1 MKPFCNQSTCW
12 GKNVIYSWES
22 VPSRGKSS
30 NATKLFTP
38 FNFKAL
44 LSAVKQFL
52 YSHVCTIWTLFRVY
66 KRRQNICSHF
76 YKFIFMRSDMDLSNP
91 NFTTSLLRILLTTQT
106 ILVISVRGLP
116 ICMNNSR
123 RWLWLGRILEILTTI
138 SCLPTAVFFFSFLQN
153 ECFFWY
159 FYYPQQYKSNF

>member
-1 MKPFCNQSTCW
+1 MKPFCNQSTW